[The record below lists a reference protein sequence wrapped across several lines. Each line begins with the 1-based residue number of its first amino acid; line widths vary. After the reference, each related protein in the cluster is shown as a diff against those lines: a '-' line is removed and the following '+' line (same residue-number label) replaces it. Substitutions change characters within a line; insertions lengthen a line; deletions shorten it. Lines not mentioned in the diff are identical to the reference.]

1 MWRLASEVMALG
13 SHCMLRNLDLSHC
26 SLPQGLP
33 CSVHHSFA
41 VEDLLIT
48 VTTSQMHLD
57 GFRTFGLQQNSYRG

>member
-1 MWRLASEVMALG
+1 
-13 SHCMLRNLDLSHC
+13 MLRNLDLSHC